1 MAESSDA
8 APNHLA
14 SIPMKTWAML
24 ATGVLALTAVI
35 TISAGNLR
43 EPEYS
48 VLFANLSDR
57 DGGVIIDSLT
67 KQNIPYKFAAGG
79 DAILVPA
86 KSVHS
91 ARLRLA
97 SEGLPRGTSIGFE
110 LMDNQ
115 GFGVTQFQERLNYQR
130 GLQGE
135 LTRTIESL
143 AAVESAR
150 VHLAIPNSTGFLR
163 NQNQASASVMLRL
176 YPGRYLN
183 SSQTAGIVHLV
194 SSSLERLRPEDV
206 AVIDQDGTLLSQK
219 TDIAGTPDASQIAYL
234 HNVEARLSQRIVEL
248 LEPVVGRG
256 NVRAQ
261 VNALIDFTETQS
273 TDETYRP
280 NQGNQAAAVRSQQ
293 IRAQNGG
300 AGAAANG
307 IPGALTNQP
316 PDPATAPVN
325 GAAQNPQ
332 AAANQDG
339 NGGASGNQESVVNYE
354 VDKSIRVTRNGS
366 GTIQRLSAA
375 VVVNHR
381 RAVDDAGVVTFTPL
395 TPQELESM
403 NALVRQAI
411 GFADARGDTIN
422 IMNSQFSEETVVDVE
437 PPPIW
442 KDSQVTSLVL
452 SVLKHLGLILL
463 GLLTI
468 LMVIRPAIR
477 NMAPPPPEPLPPP
490 KPGSTINEAVEDD
503 LELPTPTAAAVVSY
517 EPEEIL
523 KIARQSPA
531 AVAHVVKAWVTD
543 PEEQAS

>member
-1 MAESSDA
+1 
-8 APNHLA
+8 
-14 SIPMKTWAML
+14 
-24 ATGVLALTAVI
+24 
-35 TISAGNLR
+35 
-43 EPEYS
+43 
-48 VLFANLSDR
+48 
-57 DGGVIIDSLT
+57 
-67 KQNIPYKFAAGG
+67 
-79 DAILVPA
+79 
-86 KSVHS
+86 
-91 ARLRLA
+91 
-97 SEGLPRGTSIGFE
+97 LPRGTSIGFE

-477 NMAPPPPEPLPPP
+477 NMAPPSPEPLPPP